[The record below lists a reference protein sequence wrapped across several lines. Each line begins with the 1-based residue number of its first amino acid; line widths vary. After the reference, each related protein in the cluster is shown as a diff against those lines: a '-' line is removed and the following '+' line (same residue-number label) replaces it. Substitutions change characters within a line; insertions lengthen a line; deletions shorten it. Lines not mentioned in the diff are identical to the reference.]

1 MSLVAQGDFDEVI
14 PSLNDALMR
23 HDFEHL
29 REKFFA
35 ALSAGTYSSWDMLS
49 WILGRIDD
57 TSITPSLELE
67 IFFNEAVELLSESLT
82 TKEFVLVLL
91 GEIESSQGLRVV
103 TFSLPFLEKC
113 ATSLGLSDSC
123 KVLPIFTSIRSKLH
137 SFLSHMSMSR
147 RSNSVKIFSDLTS
160 RLGTSFVTIFT
171 SNTKKTDL
179 SLYTEELLYYF
190 SEALYF
196 VNTTDESLPIF
207 HNFLRVLHLCSDG
220 LYSQCYEI
228 FRHVLVNSDI
238 GSPPSKFTD
247 ANRAWLHVLGLCLT
261 SDSERPYWPTVLTKK
276 HQLTFFVS
284 VSSPYVQKIADTL
297 AKGSPLSILQVKS
310 LIRTQEHILCLA
322 SKVHACLTTDWW
334 SPFPTSLIK
343 NLESISKHPIS
354 SVKLPV
360 EVKNCISVIES
371 LLSASSITARCQVF
385 SGLVSRSLEP
395 FHCGIRAHVITLFK
409 DFLHKTWLK
418 VQDIGLGALILEE
431 QHLGEVNVTLPFD
444 SSYLRAMCDSIFQYP
459 LPNCDNSVYD
469 QFSWLMAAL
478 NLAIYVSIRT
488 KSVSAVPCTDEVK
501 QIARNVSLAF
511 SRPDAKGKSTMR
523 THFLDP
529 LVSDVVSV
537 SNRYK
542 MAEREYAEKPDP
554 STIAPGAP
562 SLQECQINL
571 LRFRLLMDTISRV
584 GEFPVN

>member
-103 TFSLPFLEKC
+103 TFSLPFLEK
-113 ATSLGLSDSC
+113 
-123 KVLPIFTSIRSKLH
+123 
-137 SFLSHMSMSR
+137 
-147 RSNSVKIFSDLTS
+147 
-160 RLGTSFVTIFT
+160 
-171 SNTKKTDL
+171 
-179 SLYTEELLYYF
+179 Y
-190 SEALYF
+190 
-196 VNTTDESLPIF
+196 ESLPIF